1 MQKIFKGIG
10 NASTYI
16 LLTALLSSCGS
27 NPPITSTNTQDD
39 EIVVSLE
46 SITQLLDSADQQ
58 NSDERAFIY
67 MNATQALLDAD
78 EIDWARNTL
87 AQLYENTIPNDQY
100 IRYSV
105 LAATIAVAQGDAS
118 LARRILWQ
126 PRVNSIAAQAVD
138 IERIKL
144 HEIRAQLLRSLA
156 EYRASIDER
165 IALHLLLDE
174 TSEES
179 QENQDELWQTLMEL
193 PFTDLQLE
201 SQIQSKMLVKGWYT
215 LARLSKDNQTNLR
228 QQISAVESWMLN
240 WPEHPA
246 SLRLP
251 GDLQLLQQLENDQP
265 AQIAILLPF
274 SGRFEAVSAAIR
286 DGIMAAYYQASKQSS
301 TLPDLR
307 VYDTASTDIDKAYD
321 EAVLQGAELIIGP
334 LEQSKI
340 AQLAQREELP
350 IPTLALNRLA
360 NETELTE
367 GLFQFGLPLED
378 EVEQLAEQ
386 AWQDGHRRAMILAS
400 NTNNGDRSV
409 KSFSERWLELGGE
422 IINDYRYNS
431 QSGYSNLIKSAV
443 KVQDS
448 ENRKKQVRS
457 IIGKSIGFEPRRRKD
472 IDFIFLYS
480 QASQA
485 RQLKPT
491 LAFHYAG
498 GIPVY
503 AIKDIFNGQNDPKRD
518 KDLNNIRFTTL
529 PWFFDEDSPEKRAI
543 TQSSQSTNFQFFYAL
558 GVDVYNIHP
567 RLRQLKQVKQAHFYG
582 TTGKLRM
589 DEQQKIKREQVWAQ
603 FVKGIAT
610 PMVNFSSEDDF

>member
-1 MQKIFKGIG
+1 MQKIVKSIG
-10 NASTYI
+10 HAGTYI
-16 LLTALLSSCGS
+16 FLIVLLSSCGS
-27 NPPITSTNTQDD
+27 NPPITSTSGQGEDI
-39 EIVVSLE
+39 EVSLE
-46 SITQLLDSADQQ
+46 NITQLLDNADQQ
-58 NSDERAFIY
+58 SDDERAFIY
-67 MNATQALLDAD
+67 MNVTQALLDAN

-87 AQLYENTIPNDQY
+87 AQLYENKVPSDQY

-105 LAATIAVAQGDAS
+105 LAATIAIAQGNAG
-118 LARRILWQ
+118 LAKRVLWQ
-126 PRVNSIAAQAVD
+126 ARLNNIAAQAAD
-138 IERIKL
+138 EEKIKL

-156 EYRASIDER
+156 EYRASIKER
-165 IALHLLLDE
+165 IALHLLLE
-174 TSEES
+174 EGSEES
-179 QENQDELWQTLMEL
+179 QDNQDQLWQTLMEL
-193 PFTDLQLE
+193 PFTDLKLE
-201 SQIQSKMLVKGWYT
+201 SQIQSEMLAKGWYT

-228 QQISAVESWMLN
+228 NQISAVESWMLN

-265 AQIAILLPF
+265 GQIAILLPF

-286 DGIMAAYYQASKQSS
+286 DGIMAAYYEAANQSNI
-301 TLPDLR
+301 LPDLR
-307 VYDTASTDIDKAYD
+307 VYDTTSADINEIYD
-321 EAVLQGAELIIGP
+321 EATLQGAELIIGP

-340 AQLAQREELP
+340 AQLAQREALP

-360 NETELTE
+360 ENNEMIE

-378 EVEQLAEQ
+378 EVEQVAEQ
-386 AWQDGHRRAMILAS
+386 AWRDGHRRAMILS
-400 NTNNGDRSV
+400 SRTSNGDRSV

-431 QSGYSNLIKSAV
+431 QSGYSNLIKNAV

-457 IIGKSIGFEPRRRKD
+457 IIGKSINFEPRRRKD

-518 KDLNNIRFTTL
+518 KDLNQIRFTTL
-529 PWFFDEDSPEKRAI
+529 PWFFDSESPEKKAI
-543 TQSSQSTNFQFFYAL
+543 TQSSQSTNYQFFYAL
-558 GVDVYNIHP
+558 GVDAYHIHP
-567 RLRQLKQVKQAHFYG
+567 RLRQLKLIKQAHFYG
-582 TTGKLRM
+582 TTGKLRL
-589 DEQQKIKREQVWAQ
+589 DEQQRIKREQVWAQ

-610 PMVNFSSEDDF
+610 PMVTFSPEDDF